1 MSSPQSPSTGL
12 SAAAPLSTEDL
23 LAYFRSGA
31 KDRPSFRIGIEQ
43 EKIAVRDDGRP
54 VPYEGEGGL
63 AEVLAR
69 LEGRGFKATRED
81 GHVIALARNGD
92 RITMEPGGQLELSG
106 GALLT
111 ATDCAVALDAHVREV
126 AEAARPLGIR
136 FIGTGA
142 RPFGAPEDIAWLP
155 KRRYV
160 VMRDYF
166 PRYGRESRLAH
177 QMMKMTATV
186 QANFDFA
193 SEDDAVDKIRTAYGV
208 TSIVTALFAAS
219 PISLGRPNGFKSYR
233 AAIWL
238 ETDADRCGLLPF
250 VFQSDF
256 RFRDY
261 VEWALDVPMFF
272 VVRDGVYRPADKMT
286 FRRFMTEGWQGLRAT
301 IADWEVHL
309 STLFPEVRLKRYIEV
324 RGADAGP
331 MPMARGLGALWRGLL
346 EDPESR
352 RGRLRARRRSF
363 VRGAR
368 GVAPRGAAQR
378 PGGAVWPPL
387 RALRS
392 VRELAVELC
401 KIAATGLARLP
412 APSDDALL
420 LGPLL
425 AYAEAGRTPAD
436 DLLDD
441 FQAAGGDPHGPR
453 APLGIA
459 ARVGAARLARVGFA
473 SLASRPGSLASASPR
488 SPRGEA
494 RSRRLRLARLAAR
507 LARVG
512 FASLAS
518 RRR

>member
-1 MSSPQSPSTGL
+1 V
-12 SAAAPLSTEDL
+12 
-23 LAYFRSGA
+23 AYFRSGS
-31 KDRPSFRIGIEQ
+31 KDQTRFRIGIEQ
-43 EKIAVRDDGRP
+43 EKIAVRDDGRA
-54 VPYEGEGGL
+54 VPYEGLGGL

-69 LEGRGFKATRED
+69 LEGQGFEATRED

-111 ATDCAVALDAHVREV
+111 ATDCAAALDAHVREV

-142 RPFGAPEDIAWLP
+142 RPFGALDDVAWLP

-166 PRYGRESRLAH
+166 PRHGRDSRLAH
-177 QMMKMTATV
+177 QMMKLTATV

-219 PISLGRPNGFKSYR
+219 PIAFGRPSGFKSYR

-238 ETDADRCGLLPF
+238 ETDAERCGLLPF
-250 VFQSDF
+250 VFKPDF

-261 VEWALDVPMFF
+261 VAWALDVPMFF
-272 VVRDGVYRPADKMT
+272 VVRDGDYRPANKMT

-346 EDPESR
+346 EDPE
-352 RGRLRARRRSF
+352 ARRAAYALVADHAFEEREAVRREVPRSALA
-363 VRGAR
+363 AR
-368 GVAPRGAAQR
+368 LGR
-378 PGGAVWPPL
+378 
-387 RALRS
+387 RS

-401 KIAATGLARLP
+401 KIAAAGLARLP
-412 APSDDALL
+412 AVSSDSLL
-420 LGPLL
+420 LAPLL

-436 DLLDD
+436 DFIDD
-441 FQAAGGDPHGPR
+441 FKAANGDPTALVR
-453 APLGIA
+453 RWEL
-459 ARVGAARLARVGFA
+459 
-473 SLASRPGSLASASPR
+473 RPS
-488 SPRGEA
+488 
-494 RSRRLRLARLAAR
+494 
-507 LARVG
+507 
-512 FASLAS
+512 
-518 RRR
+518 

>member
-1 MSSPQSPSTGL
+1 MSSPQPPSTGP
-12 SAAAPLSTEDL
+12 SAAAPLSLEDL
-23 LAYFRSGA
+23 VAYFRSGA
-31 KDRPSFRIGIEQ
+31 KDRTSFRIGIEQ

-54 VPYEGEGGL
+54 VPYEGKGGL

-69 LEGRGFKATRED
+69 LEGRGFAATRED
-81 GHVIALARNGD
+81 GHVIALARKGD

-126 AEAARPLGIR
+126 AEAARPLGIH

-142 RPFGAPEDIAWLP
+142 RPFGAPDDIAWLP

-166 PRYGRESRLAH
+166 PRYGRDSRLAH

-193 SEDDAVDKIRTAYGV
+193 NEDDAADKIRTAYGV

-219 PISLGRPNGFKSYR
+219 PIALGRPSGFKSYR

-250 VFQSDF
+250 VFKPDF

-272 VVRDGVYRPADKMT
+272 VVRDGVYGPADGMT
-286 FRRFMTEGWQGLRAT
+286 FRRFMTEGWRGLRAT

-346 EDPESR
+346 EDPD
-352 RGRLRARRRSF
+352 ARRAAYALVADHAFEEREALRREVPRNALAARFGGRSE
-363 VRGAR
+363 RS
-368 GVAPRGAAQR
+368 
-378 PGGAVWPPL
+378 
-387 RALRS
+387 RS

-401 KIAATGLARLP
+401 KIAALGLARLP
-412 APSDDALL
+412 ATSSDSLL
-420 LGPLL
+420 LAPLL
-425 AYAEAGRTPAD
+425 AYAEAGRTVAD

-441 FQAAGGDPHGPR
+441 FQSANGDPT
-453 APLGIA
+453 AL
-459 ARVGAARLARVGFA
+459 V
-473 SLASRPGSLASASPR
+473 
-488 SPRGEA
+488 
-494 RSRRLRLARLAAR
+494 RRWELQP
-507 LARVG
+507 
-512 FASLAS
+512 S
-518 RRR
+518 